1 MTPSVRR
8 IMGTCRSAM
17 LLTEKPLIMIRPAV
31 GTSSPVSI
39 LIMVD
44 FPDPEGPTK
53 NTNSPSSMAAL
64 IPRMA
69 RVPLGYS
76 ISTSFRRIIKQSPYS
91 LSNRPVPMGS
101 GRHNTTY
108 SHIIYG
114 FSGHCNVSLQI
125 PFKVFPGKF
134 FRIPT
139 APAPWK
145 AVFCF
150 ENSLRS
156 DKKPG
161 SLTASRFLT
170 CKSIRNQCPG

>member
-1 MTPSVRR
+1 MPSR
-8 IMGTCRSAM
+8 
-17 LLTEKPLIMIRPAV
+17 LH
-31 GTSSPVSI
+31 
-39 LIMVD
+39 
-44 FPDPEGPTK
+44 
-53 NTNSPSSMAAL
+53 SSMAAL
-64 IPRMA
+64 IPRTA

-91 LSNRPVPMGS
+91 LSNRPFLMGS
-101 GRHNTTY
+101 GRHNIIH

-134 FRIPT
+134 FRFPA

-156 DKKPG
+156 DKKHAAKR
-161 SLTASRFLT
+161 SAA
-170 CKSIRNQCPG
+170 IRALHTQHKFRK